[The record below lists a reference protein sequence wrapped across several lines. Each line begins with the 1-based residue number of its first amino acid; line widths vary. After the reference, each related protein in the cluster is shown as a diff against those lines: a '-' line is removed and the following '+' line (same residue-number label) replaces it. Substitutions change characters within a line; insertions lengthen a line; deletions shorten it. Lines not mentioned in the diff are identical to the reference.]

1 MNKRYAMLSACLLWG
16 ALSLPFSAN
25 AAAERPIRVYLDNK
39 LVKFEVQPI
48 LENGTTLV
56 PFRAIF
62 EKLGLAVGWD
72 AATETVT
79 GTKDGLTIEL
89 VIDDTDAY
97 VNDQLSELEL
107 APRLVDGNTLVPLRF
122 VGEASG
128 KEVKWVQNTS
138 TIYLTTPKSSTST
151 GKPGNTG
158 GTTNPSKPTDTT
170 TDTSKPVKGEYV
182 YPNGDKYTG
191 VLADGVPEGKGKL
204 ANSIGKPLFDGTMA
218 DGVPK
223 EGRVKTYFDN
233 GQLDTDA
240 AMKDGVLNGA
250 GKQYSAQGS
259 LIFDGTFTNGERSSG
274 TLYYE
279 NGDKY
284 TGPFDNGQPNGR
296 GKRTYKS
303 GDVYEG
309 DFVDGK
315 RDGKGTFTT
324 TKGEKITGDFR
335 NDMMDGMISHYDK
348 KGILLSVSEYSN
360 DILVRKIDMGDGT
373 TTLPN
378 TNPSSPNDP
387 IKQEND
393 RHEKA
398 LSEIKDRYN
407 QDRKQLEDK
416 LAQVRKDSPGAY
428 SSQASYDKALEE
440 ARTKQKDILN
450 KINSLSSDTSKTAE
464 AARTELEKQLT
475 EAQALIDQIF
485 NKGAVQQQIE
495 SLKTQLTDLR
505 DGYNAELKKEN
516 DRHSYAVKQLK

>member
-1 MNKRYAMLSACLLWG
+1 MKKRYAMLSACLLWG
-16 ALSLPFSAN
+16 ALSLPFSVN

-39 LVKFEVQPI
+39 LIKFEVQPI
-48 LENGTTLV
+48 LDNGTTLV

-62 EKLGLAVGWD
+62 EKLGLDVSWNAN
-72 AATETVT
+72 TETVS

-97 VNDQLSELEL
+97 VNDQLNELEL
-107 APRLVDGNTLVPLRF
+107 APRLVEGNTLVPLRF
-122 VGEASG
+122 VSEASG

-138 TIYLTTPKSSTST
+138 TIYLTTPKGSTST
-151 GKPGNTG
+151 GKPGGTG

-191 VLADGVPEGKGKL
+191 MLVDGYPEGKGKL
-204 ANSIGKPLFDGTMA
+204 VNSIGKQLFDGTMA

-223 EGRVKTYFDN
+223 EGRAKTYYDN

-240 AMKDGVLNGA
+240 AMRDGVFNGA
-250 GKQYSAQGS
+250 GKQYSPGGS
-259 LIFDGTFTNGERSSG
+259 LAFDGTFSSGERYNG

-284 TGPFDNGQPNGR
+284 TGPFDNDQPNGK
-296 GKRTYKS
+296 GKLTYKN

-315 RDGKGTFTT
+315 RDGKGTYTT
-324 TKGEKITGDFR
+324 TKGEKISGDFR
-335 NDMMDGMISHYDK
+335 NNAMDGMISHYDK

-360 DILVRKIDMGDGT
+360 DILVRKIDMGEET

-378 TNPSSPNDP
+378 TNPSSPTDP
-387 IKQEND
+387 IKLEND

-398 LSEIKDRYN
+398 LSEIKERYN
-407 QDRKQLEDK
+407 QGRKQLEDQ
-416 LAQVRKDSPGAY
+416 LAQVRKDTPGAY

-440 ARTKQKDILN
+440 ARTKYKDILS
-450 KINSLSSDTSKTAE
+450 KINSLSSDSSKTAE
-464 AARTELEKQLT
+464 TARVELEKQLT
-475 EAQALIDQIF
+475 DAQTLIDQIF
-485 NKGAVQQQIE
+485 KKGATQQQIE
-495 SLKTQLTDLR
+495 SLKTRLTELR
-505 DGYNAELKKEN
+505 DDYNAELKKEN
-516 DRHSYAVKQLK
+516 DRHTYAIKQLK